1 MLLSLF
7 TELESRRE
15 PMSAEQ
21 SAKRTKV
28 EQDFAHLQS
37 KNKEYYEKWYKS
49 TTGGTR
55 SSEHTNSAASKEKS
69 DAS

>member
-1 MLLSLF
+1 
-7 TELESRRE
+7 
-15 PMSAEQ
+15 MSAEQ